1 MAMAIT
7 EYAKVRLLVLM
18 AQMKEFSTSRHQLIM
33 SHLKNQTQVLTNSN
47 NNMKSSQKLTKEDE
61 IIF

>member
-18 AQMKEFSTSRHQLIM
+18 AQMKEFSTSLHQVIM
-33 SHLKNQTQVLTNSN
+33 SNLKNQTQVLTNSN
-47 NNMKSSQKLTKEDE
+47 IKSSQKLTKEDE

>member
-18 AQMKEFSTSRHQLIM
+18 AQMKEFSTSLHQVIM
-33 SHLKNQTQVLTNSN
+33 SNLKNQTQVLTNSN
-47 NNMKSSQKLTKEDE
+47 NNIKSSQKLTKEDE

>member
-7 EYAKVRLLVLM
+7 EYAKVHLLVLM
-18 AQMKEFSTSRHQLIM
+18 AQMKEFSTSLHQVIM
-33 SHLKNQTQVLTNSN
+33 SNLKNQTQVLTNSN
-47 NNMKSSQKLTKEDE
+47 NNIKSSQKLTKEDE